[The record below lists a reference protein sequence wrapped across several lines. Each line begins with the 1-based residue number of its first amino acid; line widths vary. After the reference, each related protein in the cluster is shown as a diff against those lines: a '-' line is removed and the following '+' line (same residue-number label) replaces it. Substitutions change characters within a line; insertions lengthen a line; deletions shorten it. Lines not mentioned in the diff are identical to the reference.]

1 VSCSNALNAFRSS
14 PRDPISYRRVATAC
28 RTIPSTLPVPPPAS
42 TSEIE
47 ALCEFAD
54 RLLDDELRKLM
65 TAVKTVRLTI
75 VRRAQAMSVCD

>member
-1 VSCSNALNAFRSS
+1 MSCSNALNAFRSS
-14 PRDPISYRRVATAC
+14 PRDPISYLRVATAC
-28 RTIPSTLPVPPPAS
+28 RIPSTLPVPPPAS

-65 TAVKTVRLTI
+65 TAVRTVYSAPGPGNER
-75 VRRAQAMSVCD
+75 V